1 MRLFNQ
7 IKESDGQ
14 HKLADLLP
22 ARNNAS
28 QYNLRKKRMFAMSGI
43 KTKRFQNSFIIHYA
57 EKKQN

>member
-1 MRLFNQ
+1 MHLFNQ

-28 QYNLRKKRMFAMSGI
+28 QYNLRKKRMFAI
-43 KTKRFQNSFIIHYA
+43 KTKRFQNSFIINYA